1 MLRAIFGLYI
11 ASLYCFVFVCG
22 ANAKTQKLTYKEKKQ
37 QEKNFNE
44 MNNVCQNELL
54 SICSAS
60 EYTEDED
67 KKKCFLSNLAVVS
80 ANCQIFLQATLMN
93 NSDDF
98 LFGYEGDTMP
108 MQNNSNSLNN
118 HDFNSA
124 CGSFAIRYCQTKKH
138 KGQVVVKNERRCRL
152 KLKKYKNILN
162 TQCLLVL
169 QNSKDV
175 VGDTEKKQKKLSRTM
190 KTSKTTMGY
199 QVAMDSFNQHNILP
213 NNNNNNKHLNDKEN
227 IEYLKPII
235 QNYQSSNKNDNV
247 KFNVV
252 KKPIDEKTLKK
263 QQQNNV
269 IQEEE
274 NNTQTNISLNP
285 NIQVPDLSD
294 VADFQDN
301 GNESGGSVL
310 LPNGVMVR
318 ESQLQR
324 FEERY
329 KDYLEQ
335 MSEKGKSEIIL
346 KYFAKDNKTTK

>member
-37 QEKNFNE
+37 QTQRFND
-44 MNNVCQNELL
+44 MNNQCEKELL
-54 SICSAS
+54 SICPSS
-60 EYTEDED
+60 EYQTQKD
-67 KKKCFLSNLAVVS
+67 KQKCFLSNVVVFS
-80 ANCQIFLQATLMN
+80 ENCQIFLQATLLN

-98 LFGYEGDTMP
+98 LFGYEGDTLP
-108 MQNNSNSLNN
+108 VQNDNDILNGN
-118 HDFNSA
+118 DFSSA
-124 CGSFAIRYCQTKKH
+124 CGYFAIRYCQTKKH

-169 QNSKDV
+169 KNSKDV
-175 VGDTEKKQKKLSRTM
+175 VGDSEKKQKKLSRAM

-199 QVAMDSFNQHNILP
+199 QVAMDSFNQNNILHDHTNK
-213 NNNNNNKHLNDKEN
+213 NNNETKK
-227 IEYLKPII
+227 IEYIKPII
-235 QNYQSSNKNDNV
+235 QNYQLSNKNDNV

-285 NIQVPDLSD
+285 NIKVPDVSD
-294 VADFQDN
+294 ISDFQDN
-301 GNESGGSVL
+301 GNESGGSIIL
-310 LPNGVMVR
+310 SNGVMIR
-318 ESQLQR
+318 ESQLKR
-324 FEERY
+324 FEDRY
-329 KDYLEQ
+329 KDYLDN
-335 MSEKGKSEIIL
+335 MSEKGRSEIVL
-346 KYFAKDNKTTK
+346 KYFTKNSTQQK